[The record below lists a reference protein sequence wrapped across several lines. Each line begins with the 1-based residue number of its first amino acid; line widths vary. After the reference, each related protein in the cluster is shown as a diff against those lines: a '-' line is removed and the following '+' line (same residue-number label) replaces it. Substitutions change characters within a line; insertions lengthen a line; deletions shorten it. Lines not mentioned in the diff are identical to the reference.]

1 MFGTL
6 QIAVMTYY
14 HIVSSKQHSQVGAE
28 AARLLCSLHSGTVHH
43 AESSREPSSYAAG
56 VRYMFIGKLFE
67 HRPSYHLLGVLLF
80 IQLGITSASWAIR
93 NVMQS
98 PLMYGN
104 AAKHAAEAQVSSNSD
119 VPREQKAVVLEV
131 SILSLSCCSILHMN
145 CDAGHQCLW
154 TDNRLPILLV
164 VAASSSSGSVHRR
177 RQHVCCFAVNRLH
190 AVG

>member
-1 MFGTL
+1 MRMHLALFYFYGL
-6 QIAVMTYY
+6 YY
-14 HIVSSKQHSQVGAE
+14 HWSKRATGKFAYKAE
-28 AARLLCSLHSGTVHH
+28 TALNVWDFANCCHDLLPYCQQQTTLTGWCRNYKVAVQFAFRHNAPCRRLL
-43 AESSREPSSYAAG
+43 SYAAG

-119 VPREQKAVVLEV
+119 VAREQKAVVLEV
-131 SILSLSCCSILHMN
+131 SIFSL
-145 CDAGHQCLW
+145 A
-154 TDNRLPILLV
+154 RV
-164 VAASSSSGSVHRR
+164 VL
-177 RQHVCCFAVNRLH
+177 FFT
-190 AVG
+190 